1 MQQKKIHDQNV
12 IADYTAHHMAQAL
25 QHILIRHRGKLMQ
38 FSAALDAL
46 SPLKVL
52 SRGYAVAST
61 AQGEIL
67 SDAAKLMV
75 GEQIHI
81 RFSKGEA
88 VCEVQEVK
96 SED

>member
-1 MQQKKIHDQNV
+1 
-12 IADYTAHHMAQAL
+12 
-25 QHILIRHRGKLMQ
+25 MQ

-67 SDAAKLMV
+67 SDAAKLMI
-75 GEQIHI
+75 GEQIQI

-88 VCEVQEVK
+88 ICEVQEVK